1 MTDLCVL
8 LGCRVQSISSALST
22 ALAAAS
28 AHGISVLACLLGSKV
43 QAEFKFCMER
53 DAAATAYV

>member
-1 MTDLCVL
+1 M
-8 LGCRVQSISSALST
+8 SSALST
-22 ALAAAS
+22 ALPAAS

-53 DAAATAYV
+53 DAAATAYVFGSYAEIHQD